1 MHPTRRNF
9 EVRSAD
15 GPGLWFTDVSR
26 YYSWVT
32 GQLANLRSMHERIE
46 AEDIDLPPG
55 VDVDREQVSE
65 ARWSGYLER
74 NMLSDSIVVFAAMAA
89 EAFLNFYG
97 VVRLGEAEFNAHFER
112 LGVVPK
118 TRQLL
123 LICDSLSL
131 SSKDPLVLAVATL
144 ADRRNAL
151 VHPKTKEAGAD
162 GPVPEKWKRPV
173 LDNAVEASEELN
185 KFLREFGSLVPS
197 AAHLLP
203 YALRTDALAATS
215 FSGKLHSYSSSMTSV
230 HIRG

>member
-1 MHPTRRNF
+1 MNPTRRAF
-9 EVRSAD
+9 EVRSCD

-26 YYSWVT
+26 YYSWAT
-32 GQLANLRSMHERIE
+32 GRLAKLRSMHERIE
-46 AEDIDLPPG
+46 AEDTDLPLG
-55 VDVDREQVSE
+55 VDVARGEVSE

-74 NMLSDSIVVFAAMAA
+74 NMLSDTIVVFAAMAA
-89 EAFLNFYG
+89 EAFLNLYG
-97 VVRLGEAEFNAHFER
+97 VVRLGEAAFNAHFER

-131 SSKDPLVLAVATL
+131 SSKDPLVSAVSAL

-162 GPVPEKWKRPV
+162 GAVPEKWKRPV
-173 LDNAVEASEELN
+173 LDNAEEAVAELN
-185 KFLREFGSLVPS
+185 EFLREFGSLVPS

-203 YALRTDALAATS
+203 HALRADASPLPA
-215 FSGKLHSYSSSMTSV
+215 
-230 HIRG
+230 RQP